1 MLNIL
6 YIELKKTKPCKQ
18 FYRCNIMNDAQHWNK
33 VAENYD
39 KKIFNV
45 FQNDKKNKLKRY
57 IRKYANKENTAID
70 FGCGV
75 GKALPLLS
83 PFFKEIIGI
92 DVSRKCIAIA
102 KSSPYKNVSF
112 KEADLAGKKIDLPT
126 VDFAFCC
133 NVAMSD
139 DVKRNHS
146 IIKNVLSTLNKDGVA
161 LFVLPSLESASLAA
175 WRLISWYDREGT
187 DMGDIPKNELSHM
200 YVNRQKQITEG
211 IVMIDTVPTK
221 HYLISELYALFNSG
235 NFVLQK
241 LDRLEYG
248 WETEFD
254 SPPKWMQSPYPWD
267 WVIEVKRVK

>member
-1 MLNIL
+1 
-6 YIELKKTKPCKQ
+6 
-18 FYRCNIMNDAQHWNK
+18 MNDALHWNK
-33 VAENYD
+33 IAASYD

-45 FQNDKKNKLKRY
+45 FQNDKKNKLKKY
-57 IRKYANKENTAID
+57 IRKYSNKENMAID

-75 GKALPLLS
+75 GKALPLLA

-92 DVSRKCIAIA
+92 DVSKKCIAVA
-102 KSSPYKNVSF
+102 KHSPYKNVSF
-112 KEADLAGKKIDLPT
+112 KEADLAGKKINVPS

-139 DVKRNHS
+139 DIKRNLR
-146 IIKNVLSTLNKDGVA
+146 IIKNVLNSLNKDGVA
-161 LFVLPSLESASLAA
+161 LFVLPSLESASLAS

-187 DMGDIPKNELSHM
+187 DLGDIPREDLQHL
-200 YVNRQKQITEG
+200 YLNRQKEISQG
-211 IVMIDTVPTK
+211 IVLIDTVPTK
-221 HYLISELYALFNSG
+221 HYLISELYSIFNEG

-248 WETEFD
+248 WDTEFQT
-254 SPPKWMQSPYPWD
+254 PPKWMQSPFPWD